1 MMGVADSAPNLRDP
15 SRTRVRRNAVWNLI
29 GQGLPL
35 ALAVLLV
42 PRLIHG
48 MGTELFGALTLIWAF
63 LNYFS
68 QFDLGLGRALTQL
81 IAESAEEDKKNEEDL
96 ISKAF
101 TLSTMLSLIGL
112 FLLFFSAPFLV
123 LKALKLQGALAT
135 EMLWSLRAL
144 ACGLPVLIYGV
155 MCRAI
160 LEGKRH
166 FNLSNVTKIPLGI
179 STYLIPLLVIPFSR
193 NLFVIVGWLL
203 AARILILVWAFAQV
217 RKMMPHV
224 TWRFNWKPSPNQRKL
239 LRFGK
244 SITVSYVVTP
254 FTDNADRFLVTSMLS
269 ISMLA
274 YYTTP
279 LELTNKFSIVS
290 LGIAGVIFPEFAAR
304 FLRSPK
310 ETASLYLR
318 GMKYILAALFPP
330 VLLVTAYAHEGLS
343 VWLGPKFADAG
354 SPVIQW
360 LALAAL
366 ISGFRLIPYFF
377 LVGIGRPHIA
387 ARYDFFELPIYAG
400 VLYVLIKTLGLQGA
414 ALAAVLRVTVGGLL
428 YHFLSG
434 RLLEFRS
441 STFMKTL
448 LPLALATIILLGFH
462 LAMVPLLK
470 AILVF
475 GILAL
480 HVYFVWV
487 LVLEMDD
494 KNFILK
500 RLGRPVHS

>member
-1 MMGVADSAPNLRDP
+1 MALLELEHISAQYPGAANAVLSDLSFNLGPEQLLVALGP
-15 SRTRVRRNAVWNLI
+15 SGSGKEIVARAIHAKSERNAGPFV
-29 GQGLPL
+29 
-35 ALAVLLV
+35 AVNCGAIPRELLES
-42 PRLIHG
+42 
-48 MGTELFGALTLIWAF
+48 ELFGHEKGAFTGAQKDRVGLMELSGGGTLF
-63 LNYFS
+63 LDEIGDMPLDMQVKLLRMLEERTFTRIGGS
-68 QFDLGLGRALTQL
+68 KPISVDVRFVCATHRDLTQL

-366 ISGFRLIPYFF
+366 ITA
-377 LVGIGRPHIA
+377 LVGAVLTLATLFGPGLATLAVVIAVLAIA
-387 ARYDFFELPIYAG
+387 A
-400 VLYVLIKTLGLQGA
+400 
-414 ALAAVLRVTVGGLL
+414 
-428 YHFLSG
+428 S
-434 RLLEFRS
+434 
-441 STFMKTL
+441 
-448 LPLALATIILLGFH
+448 LALIGKSRLAPATEKQL
-462 LAMVPLLK
+462 
-470 AILVF
+470 
-475 GILAL
+475 
-480 HVYFVWV
+480 
-487 LVLEMDD
+487 
-494 KNFILK
+494 
-500 RLGRPVHS
+500 